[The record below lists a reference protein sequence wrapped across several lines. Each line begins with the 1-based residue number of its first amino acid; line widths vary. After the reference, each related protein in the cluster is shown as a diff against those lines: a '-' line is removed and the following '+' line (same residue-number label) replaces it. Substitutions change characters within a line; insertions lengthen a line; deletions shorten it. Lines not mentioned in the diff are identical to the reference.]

1 VTREESIGLSYL
13 GHDALAN
20 VGVTEQ
26 PMHHDVDGSG
36 LKYNA
41 YISPL
46 GDFQSHIDRELDK
59 KKIG

>member
-20 VGVTEQ
+20 VGITEQ
-26 PMHHDVDGSG
+26 PVHHDVDGSG

-41 YISPL
+41 
-46 GDFQSHIDRELDK
+46 
-59 KKIG
+59 